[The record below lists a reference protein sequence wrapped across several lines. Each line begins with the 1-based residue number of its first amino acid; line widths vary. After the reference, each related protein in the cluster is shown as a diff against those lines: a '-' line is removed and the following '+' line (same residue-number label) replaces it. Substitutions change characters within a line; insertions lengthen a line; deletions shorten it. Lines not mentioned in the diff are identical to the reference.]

1 MQRRWIEEC
10 YDSLDTRKG
19 WMRGAGQERSR
30 QLKWKVDQGRGRPR
44 FGWLD
49 GVKKTLAVRRIVLQK
64 AMQLVSERSAQR
76 ELLRA

>member
-1 MQRRWIEEC
+1 MDEGCWP
-10 YDSLDTRKG
+10 RKV
-19 WMRGAGQERSR
+19 
-30 QLKWKVDQGRGRPR
+30 KVAKVEGRQGRGSPR